1 MVLHAVGGSTEQ
13 IATENDLEEADGS
26 DLGLK
31 VILSLILAAFVW
43 QFVRSALPLMFSG
56 GLFIP
61 LIGVGLLMVPAM
73 VLVGVFTHLWK
84 SRHDVDEQPLAT
96 VKDIT
101 AAVPPERADTD
112 AQDLAA

>member
-1 MVLHAVGGSTEQ
+1 
-13 IATENDLEEADGS
+13 
-26 DLGLK
+26 
-31 VILSLILAAFVW
+31 
-43 QFVRSALPLMFSG
+43 
-56 GLFIP
+56 
-61 LIGVGLLMVPAM
+61 MVPVM